1 MPGSSIHLKYM
12 IMIPLSDISK
22 SYESAARSVFK
33 RVHIP
38 GEKDYHHWC
47 TYNSHIENQIL
58 LCVKCCFFFISNSSH
73 YGYVF
78 MLSVITILEIRNK
91 FNTRLGT
98 DKKWPP
104 NSCLCTCSITRTLV
118 KYLFDFFSISNLEA
132 FVYLYEVLFKEGT
145 HSRCFFYC
153 KALLVFCAVNYLS
166 LWSF

>member
-58 LCVKCCFFFISNSSH
+58 LCVKCCFFLFPTRRITVMFLCYQLSLFWRSGTNLTQDSGLTRNDLQTLVFVRVASHAHSWNIYLIS
-73 YGYVF
+73 F
-78 MLSVITILEIRNK
+78 LSPILK
-91 FNTRLGT
+91 LLFTCTR
-98 DKKWPP
+98 
-104 NSCLCTCSITRTLV
+104 SCLKKELTLDVSFIVKRCS
-118 KYLFDFFSISNLEA
+118 FFA
-132 FVYLYEVLFKEGT
+132 Q
-145 HSRCFFYC
+145 
-153 KALLVFCAVNYLS
+153 
-166 LWSF
+166 